1 MSKHLLFAIPCSAH
15 PESTG
20 AQAGTADTQA
30 VADRGGGAYDDVS
43 RCRKQESLRVLLSFY
58 RLHSLLFTCDFDCL
72 KLSSLKSWVSKA
84 PGFLLPYLTSSS
96 PAHLFSILGLV
107 SPTRSQ
113 GRRETERPKSDF
125 WLRKKVNI
133 CFLTTSP
140 DPNSLA
146 YCFRRRSRLS
156 GWPTLPLWVRWTQLW
171 WEGKIL
177 PTVPLAPWWGSLPQ
191 RHKEIEHR
199 GWGKRG
205 LRSSTQI
212 TWDTG
217 RPLRGA
223 LITHRS
229 RKTRRA
235 TMGNAGQDESGGK
248 PSPLALTTFTLPRKL
263 PNKEKRTS
271 CWGPSEG
278 PKWPMLGNYY
288 CVS

>member
-1 MSKHLLFAIPCSAH
+1 MCCFPVVLWMPFTHLGRLSVLWAETSKHLLFAIPCSAH

-20 AQAGTADTQA
+20 FTGRDSRYSGCGRQ
-30 VADRGGGAYDDVS
+30 RWGAYDDVS

-113 GRRETERPKSDF
+113 GSRETERPKSDF

-146 YCFRRRSRLS
+146 YCFKRRNRLS
-156 GWPTLPLWVRWTQLW
+156 G
-171 WEGKIL
+171 
-177 PTVPLAPWWGSLPQ
+177 LANAP
-191 RHKEIEHR
+191 
-199 GWGKRG
+199 
-205 LRSSTQI
+205 
-212 TWDTG
+212 
-217 RPLRGA
+217 A
-223 LITHRS
+223 LSQVDSVMMR
-229 RKTRRA
+229 
-235 TMGNAGQDESGGK
+235 GQD
-248 PSPLALTTFTLPRKL
+248 PAYCALSAVMRISSSETQRNRASRLR
-263 PNKEKRTS
+263 EKR
-271 CWGPSEG
+271 
-278 PKWPMLGNYY
+278 PKEFNSNYLRY
-288 CVS
+288 RSTTERSPNNPQK